1 MIGLGPVGVMTGFG
15 AAADGLHQSRS
26 RCGSPNGGP
35 GNDTMLAGR
44 DDGAV
49 DAIDCGSGTADHA
62 VIHIGDTA
70 VNCELVDTIS

>member
-1 MIGLGPVGVMTGFG
+1 
-15 AAADGLHQSRS
+15 
-26 RCGSPNGGP
+26 
-35 GNDTMLAGR
+35 MLAGR